1 MVEGRSDGG
10 WGGGKRQSREIF
22 AGTVEFERVTASGY
36 MRVETLKDIGEGLS
50 RGVRGAGQLEVP
62 QRQWLGL
69 PEHGEEA
76 AGGGGGG
83 APLLLG
89 VLRLELRVGR
99 PSATAFGRMGV
110 CAGAPH

>member
-1 MVEGRSDGG
+1 VGRREKPIARNFGRDRGIRTCGG
-10 WGGGKRQSREIF
+10 VLHS
-22 AGTVEFERVTASGY
+22 
-36 MRVETLKDIGEGLS
+36 RVETLKDTGEGLS
-50 RGVRGAGQLEVP
+50 SGVRGAGQLEVP

-83 APLLLG
+83 AAPSLLG